1 MSNYWKD
8 KIVLITGGSAGFGL
22 ELAKSLGREGC
33 HVAIAARNYDR
44 LESAAQQLRDLNIRV
59 TTYVAD
65 VTDQNKV
72 AGLADS
78 IRDDFGRLDMLVNAA
93 GKSTRGLAATTSSEK
108 FEELWRINFLATV
121 RCSQM
126 FLPMLKETRGHLVN
140 IGSLASKVGAAN
152 LGAYPA
158 SKFPVAAFCQQLR
171 LEMQEPAAHV
181 LLVCPGPIARND
193 AGSRYDT
200 EADGDDLPESAKKP
214 GGGAKLKQ
222 ILPEK
227 LATAI
232 MGACVRRQS
241 ELVMPAKAKILFAIQ
256 QISPRLGDWLLRRKT

>member
-22 ELAKSLGREGC
+22 ELAKSLGRQGC
-33 HVAIAARNYDR
+33 YVAIAARNDER
-44 LESAAQQLRDLNIRV
+44 LESAARQLRELNIRV
-59 TTYVAD
+59 TTFVTD
-65 VTDQNKV
+65 VTDQNQV

-78 IRDDFGRLDMLVNAA
+78 IRDDFGRLDVLVNAA
-93 GKSTRGLAATTSSEK
+93 GKSTRGLAATTPPEK

-121 RCSQM
+121 HCSQT

-140 IGSLASKVGAAN
+140 IGSLASKVGSIN

-181 LLVCPGPIARND
+181 LLVCPGPIERND
-193 AGSRYDT
+193 AGSRYSAET
-200 EADGDDLPESAKKP
+200 DGDDLPDSAKKP
-214 GGGAKLKQ
+214 GGGAKIKQ
-222 ILPEK
+222 IPPQT

-232 MGACVRRQS
+232 MKACEKRQP
-241 ELVMPAKAKILFAIQ
+241 ELVLPAKAKILFAIQ